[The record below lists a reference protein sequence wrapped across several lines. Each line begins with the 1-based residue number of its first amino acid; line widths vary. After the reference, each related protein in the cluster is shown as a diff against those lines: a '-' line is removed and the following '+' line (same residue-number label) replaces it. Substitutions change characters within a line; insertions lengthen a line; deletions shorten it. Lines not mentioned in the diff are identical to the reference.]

1 MTSKWAVDSIAEPLT
16 ACLSKNPVPPMYP
29 VCTVPPMFPHAA
41 FPFTCTATI
50 TVPITIRDRPP
61 SRTSQR
67 AWPCTLARAVEQL
80 TYDRWVSVTETHLV
94 TATRRLREHPH
105 DQGAWLELAAI
116 HHALGNAEDAE
127 ALFHTI
133 GEGAR
138 IGGQVALAVACG
150 RHLAEL
156 GSVHGPELIDA
167 VVESYAAGAAPPAAP
182 TVPAE
187 APEVPA
193 GKGTPLVEARAL
205 AKALSAWL
213 LARKVT
219 AAPAPLLAGL
229 SKPGARA
236 LIGVM
241 TARAFAAGAVII
253 EVGQPATSMYWLAHG
268 TLTVAR
274 PRGTE
279 VTELGELH
287 SGALFG
293 EIALV
298 GGTTRTARVTARED
312 AWVLEIPARAVET
325 AATKH
330 PKLAEVLAHHA
341 RARLL
346 ANLTRTSELFRAL
359 SDDDRDALL
368 AKFSTELVPAGTTF
382 ITEGK
387 RNDHLWVVVSG
398 TCQVHSAGAAIA
410 DLGPGAAVGEISLV
424 SGVVAVAS
432 VRALEPAVLLRLAK
446 ADFDVVAKK
455 HPRLLAE
462 VEKLVVARETANR
475 ALFQDASDLIV

>member
-1 MTSKWAVDSIAEPLT
+1 MT
-16 ACLSKNPVPPMYP
+16 
-29 VCTVPPMFPHAA
+29 
-41 FPFTCTATI
+41 
-50 TVPITIRDRPP
+50 
-61 SRTSQR
+61 
-67 AWPCTLARAVEQL
+67 
-80 TYDRWVSVTETHLV
+80 VTEAHLV
-94 TATRRLREHPH
+94 AATKRLREHPH

-127 ALFHTI
+127 TLFHTI

-156 GSVHGPELIDA
+156 GSVHGPELVDA
-167 VVESYAAGAAPPAAP
+167 VVESYAAGAAPAVAP
-182 TVPAE
+182 TAPEE
-187 APEVPA
+187 APSVA
-193 GKGTPLVEARAL
+193 TGKGAPLEEARAL
-205 AKALSAWL
+205 VKTLAAWL
-213 LARKVT
+213 TNRKVT
-219 AAPAPLLAGL
+219 AAPAPMLAGL
-229 SKPGARA
+229 SKSGARA

-241 TARAFAAGAVII
+241 TVRAFPAGAVII
-253 EVGQPATSMYWLAHG
+253 EVDQPATSMYWLAHG

-274 PRGTE
+274 GG
-279 VTELGELH
+279 TELGELH
-287 SGALFG
+287 TGALFG

-298 GGTTRTARVTARED
+298 GGTKRTARVTARED

-346 ANLTRTSELFRAL
+346 ANLLRTSELFRAL
-359 SDDDRDALL
+359 ADDDRDALL
-368 AKFSTELVPAGTTF
+368 AKFATQLVPAGTTF
-382 ITEGK
+382 ITEGE
-387 RNDHLWVVVSG
+387 RNEHLWVVVSG
-398 TCQVHSAGAAIA
+398 TCQVQSAGAAIA

-432 VRALEPAVLLRLAK
+432 VTAIEPAVLLRLAK

-455 HPRLLAE
+455 HPKLLAE